1 MATPTFT
8 GDFSAYTVLNS
19 LVTFFR
25 EAAVGGYQNL
35 LPYGYQLLAA
45 FLIIDLAITWTLYKG
60 DFKIQEIF
68 EKICKVGFLLL
79 ILKMMPEIN
88 FYILRS
94 FQQAGL
100 IAAGLN
106 TDVNAFVNPAN
117 ILSKGI
123 EIIGVVAGGNGEYS
137 GVLGE
142 VMKVGVWT
150 KGGLGILFMGV
161 ITIILVVFSFF
172 MMAVEL
178 MMTIIEF
185 NVFASVAVILVPFA
199 GLKFT
204 SFLFQRCVSA
214 VFQYGI
220 KFLVL
225 YFVLGLVWNIADDL
239 GPITAK
245 DPKQALDVGTMLTYG
260 LTYLTLGYL
269 VMKIPTLIS
278 GMLSGQPSMSG
289 NGIAST
295 IGGMAMGAAMTT
307 AAAPYTLAKAGAAG
321 YGRTR
326 AVLAASKVDG
336 SFIKSSQNVARN
348 FGGMIANKNPF
359 TQAKLRGADS
369 AIESMRMRQAV
380 KNRDWTVK
388 TDEQIKQQLNSTPP
402 VTPEQQARAAQIKQ
416 ELNLQNKKFEEQY
429 NSFNNGYSNSWT
441 IPPKKED

>member
-1 MATPTFT
+1 MATPQFN

-123 EIIGVVAGGNGEYS
+123 EIIGVVAGGNGEYG
-137 GVLGE
+137 GVLAE
-142 VMKVGVWT
+142 VMKVGFFT
-150 KGGLGILFMGV
+150 KGGLGILFMGI

-225 YFVLGLVWNIADDL
+225 YFVLGLVWNISKDI
-239 GPITAK
+239 GPISAK
-245 DPKQALDVGTMLTYG
+245 EGQALDVGTMLTFA

-269 VMKIPTLIS
+269 VMKIPNLVS

-289 NGIAST
+289 NGVAST

-307 AAAPYTLAKAGAAG
+307 ATLPARIATGAASA

-336 SFIKSSQNVARN
+336 SVSGKAVASN
-348 FGGMIANKNPF
+348 IGGMILNKNPI

-369 AIESMRMRQAV
+369 TIESMRMRQAV

-388 TDEQIKQQLNSTPP
+388 TDEQIKQQLNPQP
-402 VTPEQQARAAQIKQ
+402 TPEQQAKLAQM
-416 ELNLQNKKFEEQY
+416 QNEIAVQTKKFNQEY
-429 NSFNNGYSNSWT
+429 KNFNNQYT
-441 IPPKKED
+441 PIDFEYKPPKKDN

>member
-123 EIIGVVAGGNGEYS
+123 EIIGVVAGGNGEYG

-142 VMKVGVWT
+142 VMKVGFFT
-150 KGGLGILFMGV
+150 KGGLGILFMGI

-225 YFVLGLVWNIADDL
+225 YFVLGLVWTIAEEL
-239 GPITAK
+239 GPIKAEESK
-245 DPKQALDVGTMLTYG
+245 ALDVGTMLTYG

-289 NGIAST
+289 NGVAST

-388 TDEQIKQQLNSTPP
+388 TDEQIKQQLNPP
-402 VTPEQQARAAQIKQ
+402 PTPEQQAKLAQM
-416 ELNLQNKKFEEQY
+416 QNEIAVQSKKFNEKFKDY
-429 NSFNNGYSNSWT
+429 NNEYNLMNFEYK
-441 IPPKKED
+441 PPKKDN

>member
-1 MATPTFT
+1 MATPQFN

-123 EIIGVVAGGNGEYS
+123 EIIGVVAGGNGEYG
-137 GVLGE
+137 GVLAE
-142 VMKVGVWT
+142 VMKVGFFT
-150 KGGLGILFMGV
+150 KGGLGILFMGI

-225 YFVLGLVWNIADDL
+225 YFVLGLVWNIAEEL
-239 GPITAK
+239 GPIKAETGK
-245 DPKQALDVGTMLTYG
+245 SLDVGTMLTYG

-289 NGIAST
+289 NGVAST

-307 AAAPYTLAKAGAAG
+307 ATLPARIATGAASA

-336 SFIKSSQNVARN
+336 SVSGKAVASN
-348 FGGMIANKNPF
+348 IGGMILNKNPI

-369 AIESMRMRQAV
+369 TIESMRMRQAV

-388 TDEQIKQQLNSTPP
+388 TDEQIKQQLNPQP
-402 VTPEQQARAAQIKQ
+402 TPEQQAKLAQM
-416 ELNLQNKKFEEQY
+416 QNEIAVQTKKFNQEY
-429 NSFNNGYSNSWT
+429 KNFNNQYT
-441 IPPKKED
+441 PIDFEYKPPKKDN